1 MKKWKQLLSSLMA
14 AAMLLTGTPSAFA
27 AVSDTGF
34 ADVAANAWYADA
46 VEYVRDNG
54 LMSGT
59 STTTFS
65 PDGTMTR
72 AMLATTLY
80 REAGSPAV
88 TGADT
93 FSDTQAGAWYEDA
106 VLWASQE
113 GVVSGYGNGVFGT
126 NDPVSREQIATILWR
141 YAGSPSTSAGQDFT
155 DETAIS
161 AYASAAVDWARA
173 NGIVNGMEG
182 NRFAPQLSATRA
194 QVATILR
201 NYLTM
206 DQEDTQTP
214 DPDTGRTLVVYFS
227 GSGNTEAVAET
238 IADTLDADIFEL
250 IPADPYT
257 DADLDWT
264 EAGSRVN
271 REHEDESLRDVQL
284 AEDTAPN
291 WEDYDT
297 VLFGYPIWWGI
308 AAWPVNDFVQSNDF
322 TGKTV
327 IPFCTSTSS
336 GLGES
341 AELLEELAGTGTWL
355 EGRRFSERPSQT
367 DVENWVGSLDLPA
380 ADNSSDDQQSRSL
393 VVYFS
398 MPETTDPNNMTEEE
412 ANSTVVID
420 GEVLGNTQYM
430 AQVIQAA
437 TEADL
442 FRIEPETPYPTD
454 HDTLVDLAAEEQDN
468 DARPELADTIE
479 NLDDYDTI
487 FIGYPIWWSDM
498 PMILYSFF
506 DAHDF
511 DGKTIVPFSTH
522 GGSSF
527 AGTPSTIQRLE
538 PNATILDGL
547 TISRNS
553 IQDAEQEIVAWVSG
567 LEL

>member
-14 AAMLLTGTPSAFA
+14 AAMLLTGAPSAFA

-113 GVVSGYGNGVFGT
+113 GVVSGYGNGLFGT

-238 IADTLDADIFEL
+238 IADTMDADIFEL

-271 REHEDESLRDVQL
+271 LEHEDESLRDVQL

-341 AELLEELAGTGTWL
+341 AELLEELAGTGT
-355 EGRRFSERPSQT
+355 
-367 DVENWVGSLDLPA
+367 
-380 ADNSSDDQQSRSL
+380 
-393 VVYFS
+393 
-398 MPETTDPNNMTEEE
+398 
-412 ANSTVVID
+412 
-420 GEVLGNTQYM
+420 
-430 AQVIQAA
+430 
-437 TEADL
+437 
-442 FRIEPETPYPTD
+442 
-454 HDTLVDLAAEEQDN
+454 
-468 DARPELADTIE
+468 
-479 NLDDYDTI
+479 
-487 FIGYPIWWSDM
+487 
-498 PMILYSFF
+498 
-506 DAHDF
+506 
-511 DGKTIVPFSTH
+511 
-522 GGSSF
+522 
-527 AGTPSTIQRLE
+527 
-538 PNATILDGL
+538 
-547 TISRNS
+547 
-553 IQDAEQEIVAWVSG
+553 
-567 LEL
+567 